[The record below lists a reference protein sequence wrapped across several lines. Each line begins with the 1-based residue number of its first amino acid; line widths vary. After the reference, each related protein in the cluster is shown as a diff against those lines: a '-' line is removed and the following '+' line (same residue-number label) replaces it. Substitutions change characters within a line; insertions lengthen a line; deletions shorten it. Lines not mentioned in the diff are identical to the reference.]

1 MHLKFVLFG
10 LLYMILLQT
19 FAQKKVVA
27 IFQSALTG
35 VALPQGSRQDKR
47 GMIEM
52 SAKLLLQMESKKV
65 NASIKI
71 IEVLYLPAG
80 FTSDSLVNQLTALG
94 WNIIPV
100 EADDKYV
107 WLQKNGRSVLTYF
120 FMNEKQTELYFG
132 EAETPPNIAAVINN
146 FRLNKT
152 LNYFK
157 IIYT

>member
-1 MHLKFVLFG
+1 MHLKFRLLG
-10 LLYMILLQT
+10 LLCMVLLQT
-19 FAQKKVVA
+19 SAQKKVVA
-27 IFQSALTG
+27 VFQSALTG
-35 VALPQGSRQDKR
+35 VALPAGSRQDKR

-65 NASIKI
+65 NTSIKS
-71 IEVLYLPAG
+71 IEVLYLPAD
-80 FTSDSLVNQLTALG
+80 FTADSLVNQLTALG
-94 WNIIPV
+94 WNIILV

-132 EAETPPNIAAVINN
+132 EAETPPNIVARINN
-146 FRLNKT
+146 FRSNKT
-152 LNYFK
+152 LNYFQ